1 MKVYC
6 LDTSGFSTPH
16 VQLPEEV
23 EVYRPVW
30 DCVIAAIESGKI
42 GVTAEIY
49 KEMCHITGDVG
60 DCIRASR
67 AKLLMEV
74 DDPEW
79 DGTGY
84 IAHYNRMR
92 KAHHEWIADYTMKS
106 PGKTICLRDLTA
118 VALAKS
124 LKLPLISSESS
135 AKESPKHKR
144 IPDICTLENVVA
156 YSFNDF
162 LKIEGTAR

>member
-16 VQLPEEV
+16 MQLPEDV
-23 EVYRPVW
+23 ALYRPIW
-30 DCVIAAIESGKI
+30 DCVIATIESGKI

-49 KEMCHITGDVG
+49 HEMCHITGDVG
-60 DCIRASR
+60 ECIRECKD
-67 AKLLMEV
+67 KLLMEV
-74 DDPEW
+74 DDISW
-79 DGTGY
+79 NSASY
-84 IAHYNRMR
+84 IGHFNRMQKVHR
-92 KAHHEWIADYTMKS
+92 EWIADYAMKS
-106 PGKTICLRDLTA
+106 PAKTICLRDLTA

-135 AKESPKHKR
+135 AGDSPKHKR
-144 IPDICTLENVVA
+144 IPDICELENIVT

-162 LKIEGTAR
+162 IKIEGEGK